1 MKTGLEL
8 VQDIDHDSSGSWV
21 EDRFAY
27 MADGFSDRFGGAV
40 GSVMGRRVA

>member
-1 MKTGLEL
+1 MKTYE
-8 VQDIDHDSSGSWV
+8 DIEHDSSGSWV

-40 GSVMGRRVA
+40 GSVIGRRVA